1 MKVIHEYIKD
11 KSLYQFETHDDGV
24 LVLRTDETGQQY
36 KYKFTWGMQFVTN
49 RSQPIQIMGLKRD
62 HKSFVKGFYPF
73 ARYIK
78 EDGSLHGD
86 TDCSLA
92 NQLDILIK
100 RGVVTV
106 SDEQCDTNELE
117 ISTDKQSLIKIR
129 QGQAQFRSDL
139 INYWGGCAA
148 TGNKRRE
155 LLIASHI
162 QPWANSSSK
171 ERLDPFNGIL
181 LIANMDKAFD
191 SGLISFD
198 DDGAILISHVFDDF
212 QSAGISN
219 EVRIKVT
226 DKHKPYLA
234 YHRKNVFK
242 DKDKEKQQ

>member
-1 MKVIHEYIKD
+1 MKVSHEYIND
-11 KSLYQFETHDDGV
+11 KALHQFEIHDDGV

-49 RSQPIQIMGLKRD
+49 RGKPIQIIRLKRD
-62 HKSFVKGFYPF
+62 QKSFVKGFYPF

-78 EDGSLHGD
+78 EDGSLYGN

-92 NQLDILIK
+92 NQLEILIAK
-100 RGVVTV
+100 GVVTV
-106 SDEQCDTNELE
+106 SDEQYDTNELE
-117 ISTDKQSLIKIR
+117 TSTDKQSLIKAR
-129 QGQAQFRSDL
+129 RGQAQFRSDL

-148 TGNKRRE
+148 TGNTHRE

-162 QPWANSSSK
+162 KPWANSSSK

-198 DDGAILISHVFDDF
+198 DNGAILISHVFDDI
-212 QSAGISN
+212 QSAGVSN

-242 DKDKEKQQ
+242 DKEKQQ